1 MAENKP
7 HYARVNK
14 LHARIFVS
22 FRSSWEEEEN
32 KNKNKNKGYVH
43 TGICLAL
50 PGTST
55 LNHRRSTSPSQIQ
68 HEPQQRIDTP
78 NNSQSLAGQP
88 TEKEEPRSQSQIRRE
103 PSGPV
108 PFRARSRRRK
118 IKNKKM
124 TNCGPGS
131 KLRNPTCTSP
141 TDIMERD
148 KTNPWN
154 DSALG

>member
-7 HYARVNK
+7 HYTRVNK

-22 FRSSWEEEEN
+22 FRSYWEEEKE
-32 KNKNKNKGYVH
+32 NKNKNKGYVH

-55 LNHRRSTSPSQIQ
+55 LNHGRSTSASQIQ

-88 TEKEEPRSQSQIRRE
+88 TEKEKPRSQSQRTI
-103 PSGPV
+103 
-108 PFRARSRRRK
+108 
-118 IKNKKM
+118 
-124 TNCGPGS
+124 GPGTFQGPE
-131 KLRNPTCTSP
+131 PTAK
-141 TDIMERD
+141 D
-148 KTNPWN
+148 
-154 DSALG
+154 